1 MRRFDGVRTQV
12 LGLSVDSVPSL
23 TAWADSLGGI
33 TYPLVS
39 DFYPHGR
46 VAELYDVL
54 REDGRSERAIFVID
68 RQGII
73 RYVDVHDIDEQPD
86 NEVLFQQ
93 LSIIEPDAEPYQPP
107 TAPAPVESSQEG
119 VVLYCTRW
127 CPTCYRA
134 RAYFEQRNIPYT
146 EIDINY
152 DKEAAR
158 RVREWANGNQTTPTF
173 EINGTVIVG
182 YDEARLNELFSRK

>member
-1 MRRFDGVRTQV
+1 M
-12 LGLSVDSVPSL
+12 GLSVDSIPSL
-23 TAWADSLGGI
+23 IAWADSLEGV
-33 TYPLVS
+33 TYPLLS

-46 VAELYDVL
+46 VAKLYGVL
-54 REDGRSERAIFVID
+54 RPDGTSERAIFVID
-68 RQGII
+68 RNGLI

-86 NEVLFQQ
+86 HEVLFKV
-93 LSIIEPDAEPYQPP
+93 LSEIEPQAEPYQPP
-107 TAPAPVESSQEG
+107 AQPEPVSAPRQG

-134 RAYFEQRNIPYT
+134 RAYFEQRGIPYT

-152 DKEAAR
+152 DKEAAK

-173 EINGTVIVG
+173 EINGTVVVG
-182 YDEARLNELFSRK
+182 YDEIRLNEILGRK

>member
-1 MRRFDGVRTQV
+1 M
-12 LGLSVDSVPSL
+12 
-23 TAWADSLGGI
+23 GGI
-33 TYPLVS
+33 TYPLLS
-39 DFYPHGR
+39 DFFPHGQ
-46 VAELYDVL
+46 VAEMYGVL
-54 REDGRSERAIFVID
+54 RSDGTSERAIFVID

-86 NEVLFQQ
+86 NEVLFEV
-93 LSIIEPDAEPYQPP
+93 LVELEPDAVLYPPEPEPEP
-107 TAPAPVESSQEG
+107 ESEPEPASRQG

-134 RAYFEQRNIPYT
+134 RAYLEQRGIPYT

-173 EINGTVIVG
+173 EIYGTVVVS
-182 YDEARLNELFSRK
+182 YDEEKLNEVFARR

>member
-1 MRRFDGVRTQV
+1 M
-12 LGLSVDSVPSL
+12 GLSVDSIPSL
-23 TAWADSLGGI
+23 IAWADSLEGV
-33 TYPLVS
+33 TYPLLS

-46 VAELYDVL
+46 VAKLYGVL
-54 REDGRSERAIFVID
+54 RPDGTSERAIFVID
-68 RQGII
+68 RNGLI

-86 NEVLFQQ
+86 NEVLFKV
-93 LSIIEPDAEPYQPP
+93 LSEIEPQAEPYQPP
-107 TAPAPVESSQEG
+107 AQPEPVSAPRLG

-134 RAYFEQRNIPYT
+134 RAYFEQRGIPYT

-152 DKEAAR
+152 DKEAAK

-173 EINGTVIVG
+173 EINGTVVVG
-182 YDEARLNELFSRK
+182 YDEIRLNEILGRK

>member
-1 MRRFDGVRTQV
+1 M
-12 LGLSVDSVPSL
+12 L
-23 TAWADSLGGI
+23 
-33 TYPLVS
+33 S

-46 VAELYDVL
+46 VAELYGVL
-54 REDGRSERAIFVID
+54 REDGRSERAIFIID

-86 NEVLFQQ
+86 NEVLFKQ

-107 TAPAPVESSQEG
+107 PAPAPVDASREG

-134 RAYFEQRNIPYT
+134 RAYFEQRSIAYT

-158 RVREWANGNQTTPTF
+158 RVREWADGNQTTPTF

-182 YDEARLNELFSRK
+182 YDEARLNELLSRK

>member
-1 MRRFDGVRTQV
+1 
-12 LGLSVDSVPSL
+12 LGLSVDSIPSL
-23 TAWADSLGGI
+23 IAWADSLEGI
-33 TYPLVS
+33 TYPLLS

-46 VAELYDVL
+46 VAKLYGVL
-54 REDGRSERAIFVID
+54 RPDGTSERAIFVID
-68 RQGII
+68 RNGLI

-86 NEVLFQQ
+86 NEVLFKV
-93 LSIIEPDAEPYQPP
+93 LSEIEPQAEPYQPP
-107 TAPAPVESSQEG
+107 AQPEPVAAPRQG

-134 RAYFEQRNIPYT
+134 RAYFEQRGIPYT

-152 DKEAAR
+152 DKEAAK

-173 EINGTVIVG
+173 EINGAVVVG
-182 YDEARLNELFSRK
+182 YDEIRLNEILGRK

>member
-1 MRRFDGVRTQV
+1 M
-12 LGLSVDSVPSL
+12 
-23 TAWADSLGGI
+23 GGI
-33 TYPLVS
+33 TYPLLS

-46 VAELYDVL
+46 IAQKYGVL
-54 REDGRSERAIFVID
+54 RSDGTSERAIFVID
-68 RQGII
+68 RQGTI

-86 NEVLFQQ
+86 NEILFKE
-93 LSIIEPDAEPYQPP
+93 LSKLEPDAAYTPPAAKPEPGPEIKP
-107 TAPAPVESSQEG
+107 EPETNSREG
-119 VVLYCTRW
+119 VFLYCTRW

-134 RAYFEQRNIPYT
+134 RNYLEQRGIPYT

-173 EINGTVIVG
+173 EIDGTVIVS
-182 YDEARLNELFSRK
+182 YDEEKLNQVFARR